1 MKRLDRLLKIALFL
15 LTTCSFQVQAQEQSD
30 SQTIPGPGIRR
41 ALEYLKAIEP
51 ETINEQIRACEIP
64 APTFQE
70 QNRAEYFK
78 QRFTELGLKNVRID
92 GIGNVIGERP
102 GGREGT
108 ALIVDGAGNV
118 IGQRIDRREGLM
130 PVPTLVMPVPTL
142 VLAAHLDTVFPEGTD
157 VKVKRNGSIL
167 AGPGIGDDCRGL
179 AVILA
184 IARALNEAKIETDRT
199 ILFVANVGEEGLG
212 DLRGVRFLFN
222 NELKGKITHFIS
234 VDGTGL
240 EITNTAV
247 GVVRY
252 RVTIRGPGGHSYG
265 AFGLASPIHALGRAI
280 EKISRFQVPKQPKT
294 TFNVG
299 KIEGGTSVNSI
310 AHTAWMEVDMRSES
324 ADELQKLEAEFKRVT
339 QEALAEENARGE
351 GLVKLTVEMKIVSQR
366 PAGVTP
372 ADSLIVKIAM
382 AADAMLG
389 IKTKLTSG
397 STDSNIPISLGVPA
411 ITIDGGGEGRGAH
424 SLDESFDTTDSHIGT
439 QRALLIVL
447 GIVGM
452 K

>member
-1 MKRLDRLLKIALFL
+1 MNRLNSYLTAATIAVACFASAAGAQTTGDLFS
-15 LTTCSFQVQAQEQSD
+15 TPKV
-30 SQTIPGPGIRR
+30 RR
-41 ALEYLKAIEP
+41 ALDYLKATEP
-51 ETINEQIRACEIP
+51 DTIKDQIKACEIP

-70 QNRAEYFK
+70 QKRAEYFK

-102 GGREGT
+102 G
-108 ALIVDGAGNV
+108 AGAG
-118 IGQRIDRREGLM
+118 
-130 PVPTLVMPVPTL
+130 PTL

-184 IARALNEAKIETDRT
+184 VARALNEVKIETQGT

-212 DLRGVRFLFN
+212 DLRGTRHLFN
-222 NELKGKITHFIS
+222 DELKGRITHFIS

-240 EITNTAV
+240 GVTNAGV

-252 RVTIRGPGGHSYG
+252 RVTFRGPGGHSFG
-265 AFGLASPIHALGRAI
+265 AFGLPSPIHAMGRAI
-280 EKISRFQVPKQPKT
+280 EKISRFHVPAQPRT

-299 KIEGGTSVNSI
+299 RVEGGTSVNSI
-310 AHTAWMEVDMRSES
+310 AHTAWMEMDMRSES
-324 ADELQKLEAEFKRVT
+324 VAELAKLEAEFKRAV
-339 QEALAEENARGE
+339 QEALDEENARGA
-351 GLVKLTVEMKIVSQR
+351 GSKKLTVEMKMVSQR

-372 ADSLIVKIAM
+372 ADSSIVKAAM
-382 AADAMLG
+382 AANAALG
-389 IKTKLTSG
+389 ITTRLSAG

-411 ITIDGGGEGRGAH
+411 ITISGGGAGRNAH
-424 SLDESFDTTDSHIGT
+424 SLDESFDTTDSHVGT

-447 GIVGM
+447 GIVGAR
-452 K
+452 

>member
-1 MKRLDRLLKIALFL
+1 MKHFDRSLKIALFL
-15 LTTCSFQVQAQEQSD
+15 LTACALDVQAQ
-30 SQTIPGPGIRR
+30 SQPTSQIFSTPRVRR

-51 ETINEQIRACEIP
+51 ETISDQIRACEIP

-70 QNRAEYFK
+70 QKRAEHFK
-78 QRFTELGLKNVRID
+78 QRFNELGLKNVRID
-92 GIGNVIGERP
+92 AIGNVIGERP
-102 GGREGT
+102 G
-108 ALIVDGAGNV
+108 AGS
-118 IGQRIDRREGLM
+118 G
-130 PVPTLVMPVPTL
+130 PTL

-157 VKVKRNGSIL
+157 VKVKRSGSTL
-167 AGPGIGDDCRGL
+167 SGPGIGDDCRGL

-184 IARALNEAKIETDRT
+184 VARALNEAAIETEGT

-212 DLRGVRFLFN
+212 DLRGVRHLFN

-234 VDGTGL
+234 IDGTGL
-240 EITNTAV
+240 EVTNTAV

-252 RVTIRGPGGHSYG
+252 RVTFRGIGGHSYG
-265 AFGLASPIHALGRAI
+265 AFGLASPVHALGRAV
-280 EKISRFQVPKQPKT
+280 EKISSFQVPKQPKT

-299 KIEGGTSVNSI
+299 RIEGGTSVNSI
-310 AHTAWMEVDMRSES
+310 AHTAWMEVDMRSVS
-324 ADELQKLEAEFKRVT
+324 AEELQKLEAEFKRVT
-339 QEALAEENARGE
+339 QEALDEENARGA
-351 GLVKLTVEMKIVSQR
+351 GPDKLTIEMKIVSQR

-372 ADSLIVKIAM
+372 ADSPIVKIAT
-382 AADAMLG
+382 AADAALG

-411 ITIDGGGEGRGAH
+411 ITIDGGGIGRGSH

-447 GIVGM
+447 GIIGL

>member
-1 MKRLDRLLKIALFL
+1 MKQLDRLLKIALFL
-15 LTTCSFQVQAQEQSD
+15 LTTCALDVQAQ
-30 SQTIPGPGIRR
+30 SQNVPQIFSAPRVRR
-41 ALEYLKAIEP
+41 ALEYLKAVEP
-51 ETINEQIRACEIP
+51 ETINDQIRACEIP

-70 QNRAEYFK
+70 QKRAEHFK
-78 QRFTELGLKNVRID
+78 RRFTELGLKNVRID
-92 GIGNVIGERP
+92 AIGNVIGERP
-102 GGREGT
+102 GAGR
-108 ALIVDGAGNV
+108 
-118 IGQRIDRREGLM
+118 GQ
-130 PVPTLVMPVPTL
+130 TL
-142 VLAAHLDTVFPEGTD
+142 VLAAHLDTVFPDGTD

-167 AGPGIGDDCRGL
+167 SGPGIGDDCRGL

-184 IARALNEAKIETDRT
+184 VARALNEARIETEGT
-199 ILFVANVGEEGLG
+199 IIFVANVGEEGLG
-212 DLRGVRFLFN
+212 DLRGVRRLFN
-222 NELKGKITHFIS
+222 NELKGRITHFIS

-240 EITNTAV
+240 EVTNTAV

-252 RVTIRGPGGHSYG
+252 RVTFRGPGGHSYG
-265 AFGLASPIHALGRAI
+265 AFGLASPIHALGRAV
-280 EKISRFQVPKQPKT
+280 EKISRFQVPGQPKT

-299 KIEGGTSVNSI
+299 RIEGGTSVNSI

-339 QEALAEENARGE
+339 EEALDEENARGV
-351 GLVKLTVEMKIVSQR
+351 GTNKLAVEMKIVSQR

-372 ADSLIVKIAM
+372 ADSPIVKVAM
-382 AADAMLG
+382 EADAALG

-411 ITIDGGGEGRGAH
+411 ITIDGGGLGRGAH
-424 SLDESFDTTDSHIGT
+424 SLDEGFDTTDSHIGT

-447 GIVGM
+447 GIVGI